1 MVFEGTVQRMGK
13 FIKSNHHILYSVT
26 YKPLC
31 DIVNLPE
38 TSDHSRDPME
48 ALKIYKI
55 TNSLSTT
62 IFLGLGISTNN
73 DRIRQYKRRS
83 WGGCGLQSGLRVGVQ
98 QLWRS

>member
-1 MVFEGTVQRMGK
+1 MVFEGTVKRMGK

-26 YKPLC
+26 HKLLC

-38 TSDHSRDPME
+38 TSDHSRDTME

-62 IFLGLGISTNN
+62 IFLGLGINTNN

-83 WGGCGLQSGLRVGVQ
+83 WGGRGLQSGLQGGVQ
-98 QLWRS
+98 QLWRG